1 MYQMDPW
8 GLSANLKAIR
18 QALEPGG
25 FPSKKPFQSGLL
37 LSNHQ
42 LPLNNFKA

>member
-25 FPSKKPFQSGLL
+25 FPSKKT
-37 LSNHQ
+37 LSERIA
-42 LPLNNFKA
+42 LV